1 MLLEKEDA
9 AWGLDLLTAQ
19 ISLIF
24 SLGAVPDEVTCLP
37 QSDRRSIPAAEG
49 TLQSHFWARSR
60 P

>member
-9 AWGLDLLTAQ
+9 AWGLDLLTAH

-37 QSDRRSIPAAEG
+37 QSDRCSIPAAEG
-49 TLQSHFWARSR
+49 TLQSHF
-60 P
+60 